1 MDTIGKP
8 PGPPW
13 ARWVRKQAEDDSEVV
28 LDKSIIDEIAE
39 TLTVLITMIPLKMR
53 KFKFQ
58 LTSSQMRPVQEKKE
72 WDINNGS

>member
-28 LDKSIIDEIAE
+28 LEKSLMNEIAD
-39 TLTVLITMIPLKMR
+39 TLINKEVDIDGSEQLNDDEDTSEDLDN
-53 KFKFQ
+53 Q
-58 LTSSQMRPVQEKKE
+58 LTLS
-72 WDINNGS
+72 